1 MTDVTLRLARPEDE
15 EALSALIDK
24 AYARFR
30 QDIPDLPDVSAGL
43 ADDIAT
49 NTVFVAVSN
58 DEIAGGAVAVLSD
71 DRATLANLAVDP
83 DHGGKGIGGALI
95 DKVEEHVRQQG
106 HTHLHLATHKDMP
119 QNVSLYEHLGWV
131 VSGQKGSKVLMEKA
145 L

>member
-1 MTDVTLRLARPEDE
+1 MKDVTLRLARPEDE

-43 ADDIAT
+43 ADDIST

-58 DEIAGGAVAVLSD
+58 GEIAGGAVAVLTD

-83 DHGGKGIGGALI
+83 NHGGKGIGGALI
-95 DKVEEHVRQQG
+95 EKVEDHVRQKG
-106 HTHLHLATHKDMP
+106 HTHLYLATHKDMP

-131 VSGQKGSKVLMEKA
+131 VSGQKGSKVTMKKA